1 MISPFAFAAGKVAT
15 SLAKKGKEL
24 AFSNSVYDRLIDKVF
39 GAPFRPRG
47 KKSQD
52 LFEAQMKVEGREGSA
67 AIVAKDLLRDTDEVF
82 KEIYDKSIDAATRIK
97 NTDQI
102 VEQMDNLLKS
112 GSDKVVNNQFKFG
125 TFGKKELTD
134 FNKSLTNIGINK
146 KGRDDL
152 ISVLTK
158 ARDF

>member
-1 MISPFAFAAGKVAT
+1 
-15 SLAKKGKEL
+15 
-24 AFSNSVYDRLIDKVF
+24 
-39 GAPFRPRG
+39 
-47 KKSQD
+47 
-52 LFEAQMKVEGREGSA
+52 MKVEGREGSA

-82 KEIYDKSIDAATRIK
+82 KEIYDKSIDAATRVK
-97 NTDQI
+97 NTDEI

-112 GSDKVVNNQFKFG
+112 GSDKVVNNQFRFG

-146 KGRDDL
+146 KGRNDL

-158 ARDF
+158 LENHLTL